1 MPNTQ
6 SNKKRRVL
14 LTDGAYKH
22 TLAALRCLAK
32 SDYLVD
38 VIGPSKCLT
47 SWSKY
52 LSRISYK
59 QEDFCEENFDRFL
72 IFLKR
77 QTYSVVLPIG
87 AKSIELISRYKS
99 EVEKY
104 SLIPLADNA
113 KIHICLNKQ
122 KTYSFAKQLGIN
134 IPKTWYISSKKDLR
148 NHIHDIR
155 FPVVIKS
162 NDEIVKDIPMYA
174 SNENDLLDILHVWGK
189 NIPEKNNVFC
199 LVQEYI
205 KGVGCGFFAL
215 YQEGLLKRIF
225 MHKRIRETP
234 PSGGASCCAM
244 SIFEEDLFEA
254 GKKLLDALVWHGV
267 AMVEFRRAF
276 DTGHLYLM
284 EINPKFWG
292 SLDLAIAS
300 GVNFPKLAVDMV
312 LGQNIEYSDYYR
324 VGLRYHWPFDSGE
337 LDHVMKN
344 PKAFFPVILDCLNP
358 KTKSN
363 LWIRD
368 PLPGIYSLYGQARSI
383 AARIANLRA

>member
-1 MPNTQ
+1 MPNTK
-6 SNKKRRVL
+6 SNKIIKVL
-14 LTDGAYKH
+14 LTDGQYKH
-22 TLAALRCLAK
+22 TLAALRCLAR
-32 SDYLVD
+32 SDYQVD
-38 VIGPSKCLT
+38 VIGSSKCLT
-47 SWSKY
+47 YWSKY

-59 QEDFCEENFDRFL
+59 KDDFCEEGFEQFLNFLRHEKYDV
-72 IFLKR
+72 I
-77 QTYSVVLPIG
+77 LPIG

-99 EVEKY
+99 EVEKHC
-104 SLIPLADNA
+104 LIPLTDNA
-113 KIHICLNKQ
+113 KINICLNKQ
-122 KTYSFAKQLGIN
+122 KTYLFANQLGIN
-134 IPKTWYISSKKDLR
+134 IPNTWYISSEKDLQ
-148 NHIHDIR
+148 NHIQDFR
-155 FPVVIKS
+155 FPVVVKG
-162 NDEIVKDIPMYA
+162 NDEILKDIPMYA
-174 SNENDLLDILHVWGK
+174 SNQSDLLDILNVWGK
-189 NIPEKNNVFC
+189 NIPINKNVFC

-215 YQEGLLKRIF
+215 YQEGQLKRIF

-234 PSGGASCCAM
+234 PSGGASCCAI

-267 AMVEFRRAF
+267 AMVEFRREL
-276 DTGHLYLM
+276 DTGRLYLM

-312 LGQNIEYSDYYR
+312 MGQNIEYSNSYR
-324 VGLRYHWPFDSGE
+324 VGLRYHWPLDSGE
-337 LDHVMKN
+337 LDHLMKN

-368 PLPGIYSLYGQARSI
+368 PLPGIYSLYGQGRSI
-383 AARIANLRA
+383 AARIANRRA